1 MTHANM
7 LKGDRLKTEIVDEFI
22 RISVGIED
30 PDDLICSLDDALNM
44 I

>member
-7 LKGDRLKTEIVDEFI
+7 LKEDRLAVGIVDGFI

-30 PDDLICSLDDALNM
+30 PDDLIRSLDDALNNL
-44 I
+44 